1 MALLLTVLLCGLPT
15 IESEAVEAWRDVEKV
30 VPPDRPFVRYLT
42 LQSIPNDVRRKA
54 ARAVARGWVNHLS
67 MRRRIAYPAEQTGT
81 LIRVDL
87 RDYGWDAADWE
98 ELVKD
103 DPYVSYY
110 TVEKETLDALA
121 YHTGASRAIA
131 RFDRFAAKTC
141 TEPLYSQFLNLPAD
155 LETLQKQFG
164 VQKDA
169 VKNLALIQRAAIPAG
184 YSEVAHHNRL
194 IDRYPTI
201 TGYYYQTFDTKSNV
215 ADQNVLDNPF
225 GIRFDGGEIIWSL
238 PNGLQAYYLVNAD
251 LKQVAEVPPDIAR
264 DSHTPYSN
272 KSVVNSRSCVGC
284 HSEGLKPLADVISK
298 RIRDRRVA
306 LDSYDKQKAI
316 ELEELFLSRLKE
328 SLERD
333 KTQYADALD
342 AACQMTPAEFAKRF
356 LSLVHQ
362 YDDVPVDAKTA
373 AVELGVSE
381 DELPKILNAAAV
393 AYPQVS
399 GILTGPIDGTP
410 IGRDSWEHV
419 FALAAAAVKQI
430 KGGK

>member
-1 MALLLTVLLCGLPT
+1 M
-15 IESEAVEAWRDVEKV
+15 
-30 VPPDRPFVRYLT
+30 
-42 LQSIPNDVRRKA
+42 
-54 ARAVARGWVNHLS
+54 
-67 MRRRIAYPAEQTGT
+67 
-81 LIRVDL
+81 
-87 RDYGWDAADWE
+87 
-98 ELVKD
+98 
-103 DPYVSYY
+103 
-110 TVEKETLDALA
+110 
-121 YHTGASRAIA
+121 
-131 RFDRFAAKTC
+131 
-141 TEPLYSQFLNLPAD
+141 
-155 LETLQKQFG
+155 
-164 VQKDA
+164 
-169 VKNLALIQRAAIPAG
+169 
-184 YSEVAHHNRL
+184 
-194 IDRYPTI
+194 
-201 TGYYYQTFDTKSNV
+201 
-215 ADQNVLDNPF
+215 
-225 GIRFDGGEIIWSL
+225 
-238 PNGLQAYYLVNAD
+238 
-251 LKQVAEVPPDIAR
+251 
-264 DSHTPYSN
+264 
-272 KSVVNSRSCVGC
+272 
-284 HSEGLKPLADVISK
+284 KPLADVISK

-381 DELPKILNAAAV
+381 GELPKILNAAAV